1 MDRIAVAQVIFPG
14 ISTEA
19 SVLSI
24 YFANVIDTFWLCNE
38 FANRD
43 QKSLFAL

>member
-1 MDRIAVAQVIFPG
+1 MDRIAFAQLIFPG

-19 SVLSI
+19 SVLFI
-24 YFANVIDTFWLCNE
+24 YFANLIDSFWLCND